1 MLVSYQECYRLNG
14 IDILVF
20 SVPAFQRRHKN
31 IDLKSCF
38 VCWLMK
44 CGRRIAGIGGLS
56 MKVFVF
62 LSCLGIKAVMS
73 ANKLKRPMDNYI
85 SKL

>member
-1 MLVSYQECYRLNG
+1 
-14 IDILVF
+14 
-20 SVPAFQRRHKN
+20 
-31 IDLKSCF
+31 
-38 VCWLMK
+38 MK